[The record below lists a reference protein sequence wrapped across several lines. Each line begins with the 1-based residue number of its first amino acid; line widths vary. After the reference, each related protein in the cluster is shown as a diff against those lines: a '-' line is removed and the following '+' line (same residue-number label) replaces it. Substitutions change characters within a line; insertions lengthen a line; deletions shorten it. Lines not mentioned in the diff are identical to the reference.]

1 MLIAKF
7 PVPFYSKQ
15 KRRTNREAAIWQSI
29 FLQSFFCASKKSVA
43 VQHAML
49 VGFLALLCP
58 HKEVHLRYVKNLKG
72 VQGEF
77 LYKPQDKL
85 TILYYNKKLD
95 TEDNEGDNYVRN
107 LLF

>member
-1 MLIAKF
+1 MVK
-7 PVPFYSKQ
+7 PFLPSFL
-15 KRRTNREAAIWQSI
+15 RRGTLYPLRV
-29 FLQSFFCASKKSVA
+29 KSGA

-58 HKEVHLRYVKNLKG
+58 YKEVQLRYVKNLKG

-95 TEDNEGDNYVRN
+95 TEENEGDNYVRN

>member
-1 MLIAKF
+1 MASTEKWL
-7 PVPFYSKQ
+7 SH
-15 KRRTNREAAIWQSI
+15 REATIWQS
-29 FLQSFFCASKKSVA
+29 LFCQAFCGEAKSVA

-95 TEDNEGDNYVRN
+95 TEENEGDNYVRN

>member
-1 MLIAKF
+1 MVK
-7 PVPFYSKQ
+7 PFLPSFL
-15 KRRTNREAAIWQSI
+15 RRGTLYPLRV
-29 FLQSFFCASKKSVA
+29 KSVA

-95 TEDNEGDNYVRN
+95 TEENEGDNYVRN

>member
-1 MLIAKF
+1 MAKHF
-7 PVPFYSKQ
+7 FAELFLCEHIVPL
-15 KRRTNREAAIWQSI
+15 EG
-29 FLQSFFCASKKSVA
+29 KKSVA

-95 TEDNEGDNYVRN
+95 TEENEGDNYVRN

>member
-1 MLIAKF
+1 MASTEKWL
-7 PVPFYSKQ
+7 SH
-15 KRRTNREAAIWQSI
+15 REAAIWQSI
-29 FLQSFFCASKKSVA
+29 FLPSFFCASKKSVA

-95 TEDNEGDNYVRN
+95 TEENEGDNYVRN